1 MTLEGAVLISLM
13 QEYLNGLIDPT
24 ISLLEVQKLAYF
36 MQEAGEPLKLRYRK
50 RVDDLY
56 ADNLLDVLLRMEG
69 RFIEGAQEAEDHL
82 AKPLNLKPN
91 SIGIARALLKD
102 YPETVARFERV
113 VHLMEAFESAYGTE
127 LLVTAHWAMCHEKIK
142 DDDQLI
148 AHIHQWNKQKLKPQ
162 HILLAKETLV
172 AQGRVN

>member
-1 MTLEGAVLISLM
+1 M

-36 MQEAGEPLKLRYRK
+36 MQEAGEPLKPRYRK

-82 AKPLNLKPN
+82 AKPLNLKP
-91 SIGIARALLKD
+91 
-102 YPETVARFERV
+102 
-113 VHLMEAFESAYGTE
+113 
-127 LLVTAHWAMCHEKIK
+127 
-142 DDDQLI
+142 
-148 AHIHQWNKQKLKPQ
+148 
-162 HILLAKETLV
+162 
-172 AQGRVN
+172 